1 MSNTDIQNYFL
12 PGEKLLWLGRPK
24 QGLMFSKRD
33 VLQVPF
39 SLLWGGFAIFWE
51 IMAVR
56 QANAPL
62 FFRLWGVPFILIGL
76 YLIVGRFALDAFVRA
91 RTQYAVSDQR
101 IIVLREGWFSK
112 LLTMSLDRLPAL
124 DLDQKGDGTGTISF
138 GSDAQAGYGRRNG
151 LSAWTPALS
160 DVPQFLGIREVRDTF
175 NIIQRAQSM
184 KAS

>member
-1 MSNTDIQNYFL
+1 MRNTDIQNYFL

-33 VLQVPF
+33 ILQVPF
-39 SLLWGGFAIFWE
+39 SLMWGGFAIFWE
-51 IMAVR
+51 TMAVR

-101 IIVLREGWFSK
+101 IIVSREGWFSK

-138 GSDAQAGYGRRNG
+138 GSDAQVGYGRRNG
-151 LSAWTPALS
+151 LGSWTPALS
-160 DVPQFLGIREVRDTF
+160 NVPQFLGISEVRETF
-175 NIIQRAQSM
+175 NIIQRAQSA